1 MLPSNVII
9 MGGGPAG
16 SVAALT
22 LLRLGHKVTL
32 YEKEIFPRYRV
43 GESFLPGTMSIFN
56 RLGLQTLIDDAQFVK
71 KPSATFLW
79 GQNQPPWTFSFSTP
93 KSTAEWIFDHAIQ
106 VKRDVF
112 DHLLLKEVIARGGNV
127 HEGVMV
133 TKVNLSNPEK
143 VTLEVRQDSSLSMVS
158 GDYLID
164 ASGANSI
171 LARQL
176 KIRRYDEFYR
186 NLAVWSYFSCP
197 DPFRGDLRGTTF
209 SITFE
214 DGWVW
219 MIPIEGDVYSVGVI
233 VDISKVEEVKKFG
246 PDEFYKLTLAKCFRA
261 KEILGNAKQ
270 IDQVRVVRDWSYDT
284 STFSSGRFFLC
295 GDSAC
300 FTDPLFSQGVHL
312 ASQSAVCAA
321 SAIDYLSQYPNENSK
336 IHEWYKSTYS
346 ETYEQYH
353 EFLASFYTYA
363 SFTEPDSE
371 FWNKRRI
378 VESEDDRFNRR
389 QWFDQLSDK
398 AAQGHEW
405 AISDFKDRASTM
417 IALGRHS
424 RNELSDAFSDA
435 ELTPMRVGW
444 IGKLLKQL
452 SSISEFSWNGREVI
466 LQDYYK
472 VNPLSFKL
480 EPKKVLSDGQ
490 KRMTKYAATS
500 KVRDIFSDLSKEKF
514 DYKTLIN
521 RLNSAGCSEHALQMV
536 IRLFEAGL
544 LSGKNSTGEKVHI
557 QDRLRFDGVGI
568 EYEV

>member
-1 MLPSNVII
+1 MLPGNVVII
-9 MGGGPAG
+9 GGGPAG

-22 LLRLGHKVTL
+22 LLKLGHTVTI
-32 YEKEIFPRYRV
+32 YEKETFPRYRI

-56 RLGLQTLIDDAQFVK
+56 RLGLQPLIDEAQFVK

-93 KSTAEWIFDHAIQ
+93 KSTAEWVFDHAIQ
-106 VKRDVF
+106 VKREVF
-112 DHLLLKEVIARGGNV
+112 DHLLLKEVMARGGTV
-127 HEGVMV
+127 HEGAAV
-133 TKVNLSNPEK
+133 THVDLSDPER
-143 VTLEVRQDSSLSMVS
+143 VTLEVRQGDSSSTVS

-164 ASGANSI
+164 ASGANSV

-197 DPFRGDLRGTTF
+197 DPFQGDLRGTTF

-219 MIPIEGDVYSVGVI
+219 MIPLEGDIYSVGVI
-233 VDISKVEEVKKFG
+233 VDISKVGEIKEVG
-246 PDEFYKLTLAKCFRA
+246 PDEFYKRTLAKCVRA
-261 KEILGNAKQ
+261 KELLGDSQQ

-295 GDSAC
+295 GDAAC

-321 SAIDYLSQYPNENSK
+321 SAIDYLSRHPSESPQV
-336 IHEWYKSTYS
+336 HEWYKSTYG

-371 FWNKRRI
+371 FWSKRRI

-389 QWFDQLSDK
+389 QWFDQLCDK
-398 AAQGHEW
+398 AGGAEW

-417 IALGRHS
+417 IALGRHQRS
-424 RNELSDAFSDA
+424 ELSDEFSDA

-452 SSISEFSWNGREVI
+452 SSISEFSWNGGAVT

-472 VNPLSFKL
+472 VNPLDFKL
-480 EPKKVLSDGQ
+480 EPKEVLSNGE
-490 KRMTKYAATS
+490 KRMTKYAANS
-500 KVRDIFSDLSKEKF
+500 KVREIFSDLIKEKF
-514 DYKTLIN
+514 DYKTLIG
-521 RLNSAGCSEHALQMV
+521 RLNAAGYSEHALQMV

-544 LSGKNSTGEKVHI
+544 LSGKNLRGEKVHI